1 MALKIGFCLSLM
13 LTDNKKQPFP
23 TTQPIISDIETALNP
38 PEFSDGPDL
47 TFWGMG
53 EGSSYRNG
61 NMRKKSIE
69 FRDGP
74 ICSVQIIF
82 PGHMTLSTSI
92 SG

>member
-1 MALKIGFCLSLM
+1 
-13 LTDNKKQPFP
+13 
-23 TTQPIISDIETALNP
+23 
-38 PEFSDGPDL
+38 
-47 TFWGMG
+47 MG